1 MSSERERLCTFVIR
15 NLMLEALSYTGDDV
29 DPEGN
34 YFKQYGY
41 SGTQSDLFRL
51 TEGLAIK
58 KGFIPGDVE
67 LGRTAWACTG
77 NNLFERSNMT

>member
-1 MSSERERLCTFVIR
+1 
-15 NLMLEALSYTGDDV
+15 MLEALAYSGDDI

-34 YFKQYGY
+34 YFKLYGY

-58 KGFIPGDVE
+58 K
-67 LGRTAWACTG
+67 
-77 NNLFERSNMT
+77 NLI

>member
-1 MSSERERLCTFVIR
+1 MEKGSFMQNNLGRLSTFVIR
-15 NLMLEALSYTGDDV
+15 NLMLEALAYSGDDI

-34 YFKQYGY
+34 YFKLYGY

-58 KGFIPGDVE
+58 K
-67 LGRTAWACTG
+67 
-77 NNLFERSNMT
+77 NLI